1 MSPNS
6 NNDDLSNSQNEENAL
21 WSIVGYLL
29 SGLLIWGGIGWGVDQ
44 WLGTTYF
51 LLVGLLLGAGLVI
64 FSVASLWARL
74 RSPNLTF
81 WPFLSSFYP
90 RKFRANPLYLI
101 GFRP

>member
-29 SGLLIWGGIGWGVDQ
+29 SGLLICGGIGWGFDK

-51 LLVGLLLGAGLVI
+51 LLVGLLLGA
-64 FSVASLWARL
+64 VASLYLVWL
-74 RSPNLTF
+74 RF
-81 WPFLSSFYP
+81 G
-90 RKFRANPLYLI
+90 RD
-101 GFRP
+101 